1 MQIANFRAFEID
13 VFIIAH
19 LIGEDDALPIIIG
32 TGRKTKT
39 AIQISMH
46 RILLPKKLEKIVVEK
61 NEFNVDC
68 TFDNQLMIEIF
79 SGKLAVFH
87 DEAML
92 FIEAARVG
100 RTNILES
107 MLEVN
112 PDLDINA
119 TNFRKESAL
128 ILAVK
133 NSHEASVNLLLKTK
147 GIDAHI
153 KDGKGSGTL
162 HWMAQNGDQKIVKLI
177 LNQYVSTNVS

>member
-1 MQIANFRAFEID
+1 M
-13 VFIIAH
+13 
-19 LIGEDDALPIIIG
+19 
-32 TGRKTKT
+32 
-39 AIQISMH
+39 
-46 RILLPKKLEKIVVEK
+46 VEK

-133 NSHEASVNLLLKTK
+133 NSYLL
-147 GIDAHI
+147 
-153 KDGKGSGTL
+153 
-162 HWMAQNGDQKIVKLI
+162 
-177 LNQYVSTNVS
+177 

>member
-1 MQIANFRAFEID
+1 M
-13 VFIIAH
+13 
-19 LIGEDDALPIIIG
+19 PIIIG

-68 TFDNQLMIEIF
+68 SFDNQLMIEIF

-133 NSHEASVNLLLKTK
+133 NSHEASVNLLLKSK
-147 GIDAHI
+147 GIDAYI
-153 KDGKGSGTL
+153 KDGKGSSTL
-162 HWMAQNGDQKIVKLI
+162 HWMAQNGDQKIIKLI
-177 LNQYVSTNVS
+177 LNQYVRAMHDTRKRYSECVLTIFSIF